1 MSKND
6 ICVSLGNPGCFTNKN
21 AFCTWVNKKNDLAY
35 WQDSLASLVSQSEW
49 KLDIQLALPHSIHV

>member
-49 KLDIQLALPHSIHV
+49 KLDIQLA